1 MTLCLIGG
9 DKRMDLLPHF
19 LNGQCITA
27 APQECTDGNVYSYL
41 ENIIG
46 QCDAVILPVPLTQGG
61 GLLFSPNIKAKIELN
76 RLLDIFADENKPVL
90 CGCAQDELINKY
102 ANIYDYAKTE
112 RFSIRNAK
120 LTAEGTLSQMIE
132 KSGGTLYGSKVL
144 VVGGGKIANAI
155 IPLIKP
161 FTDDI
166 TVAARRDEV
175 RRRFLQTECKAI
187 DTADLSLFGY
197 DYIVNTVPYLLID
210 ENVLKSAKLDAV
222 MFDLATKPCGID
234 FDAAE
239 RLNIKA
245 YLLPG
250 VPGKCSPYAA
260 ARVIADEIDT
270 ILKGID
276 II

>member
-1 MTLCLIGG
+1 MKLCLIGG

-27 APQECTDGNVYSYL
+27 VPQECTDCNVYSYL
-41 ENIIG
+41 EKIIE
-46 QCDAVILPVPLTQGG
+46 QCDAVILPVPMTRDGLTVN
-61 GLLFSPNIKAKIELN
+61 SPKISAKIEISK
-76 RLLDIFADENKPVL
+76 LLDICPANKSVL
-90 CGCAQDELINKY
+90 GGSVPNEFMKKY
-102 ANIYDYAKTE
+102 TNIYDYAKSK
-112 RFSIRNAK
+112 RFSQRNAR
-120 LTAEGTLSQMIE
+120 LTAEGTLSQMIA
-132 KSGGTLYGSKVL
+132 KSSGTMYGSKVL

-175 RRRFLQTECKAI
+175 RRRFLQMGCKAI
-187 DTADLSLFGY
+187 DTADLSLDGF
-197 DYIVNTVPYLLID
+197 DYIVNTVPYPLID
-210 ENVLKSAKLDAV
+210 ENVLKTAKLDAV
-222 MFDLATKPCGID
+222 MLDLATNPCGID

-239 RLNIKA
+239 KLNISA

-260 ARVIADEIDT
+260 ARVIADEIKT
-270 ILKGID
+270 ILKGND

>member
-1 MTLCLIGG
+1 MKLCLIGG

-27 APQECTDGNVYSYL
+27 VPQECTDCNVYSYL
-41 ENIIG
+41 EKIIE
-46 QCDAVILPVPLTQGG
+46 QCDAVILPVPMTRDGLTVN
-61 GLLFSPNIKAKIELN
+61 SPKISAKIEISK
-76 RLLDIFADENKPVL
+76 LLDICPANKSVL
-90 CGCAQDELINKY
+90 GGSVPNEFMKKY
-102 ANIYDYAKTE
+102 TNIYDYAKSE
-112 RFSIRNAK
+112 RFSQRNAR
-120 LTAEGTLSQMIE
+120 LTAEGTLSQMIA
-132 KSGGTLYGSKVL
+132 KSSGTMYGSKVL
-144 VVGGGKIANAI
+144 IVGGGKIANAI

-175 RRRFLQTECKAI
+175 RRRFLQMGCKAI
-187 DTADLSLFGY
+187 DTADLSLDGF
-197 DYIVNTVPYLLID
+197 DYIVNTVPYPLID
-210 ENVLKSAKLDAV
+210 ENVLKTAKLDAV
-222 MFDLATKPCGID
+222 MLDLATNPCGID

-239 RLNIKA
+239 KLNISA

-260 ARVIADEIDT
+260 ARVIADEIKT
-270 ILKGID
+270 ILKGND

>member
-1 MTLCLIGG
+1 MKLCLIGG

-27 APQECTDGNVYSYL
+27 APQECTDNNVYRYL

-46 QCDAVILPVPLTQGG
+46 QCDAVILPVPMTRDGLTVN
-61 GLLFSPNIKAKIELN
+61 SPKISAKIEISK
-76 RLLDIFADENKPVL
+76 LLDICPANKPVL
-90 CGCAQDELINKY
+90 GGSVPNEFMKKY
-102 ANIYDYAKTE
+102 SNIYDYAKSK
-112 RFSIRNAK
+112 RFSQRNAR
-120 LTAEGTLSQMIE
+120 LTAEGTLSQMIA
-132 KSGGTLYGSKVL
+132 KSSGTIYGSKVL

-155 IPLIKP
+155 VPLIMP

-175 RRRFLQTECKAI
+175 RRQFLQMGCKAI

-197 DYIVNTVPYLLID
+197 DYIVNTVPYPLID
-210 ENVLKSAKLDAV
+210 ENVLKTAKLDAV
-222 MFDLATKPCGID
+222 MLDLATKPCGID

-239 RLNIKA
+239 RLNISA

-260 ARVIADEIDT
+260 ARVIADEIET
-270 ILKGID
+270 ILKGND